1 MCIRDSYLTMHKL
14 ADYKDKKDAVAVSD
28 KVYNDIE
35 ELKKATKM
43 CIRDRS

>member
-1 MCIRDSYLTMHKL
+1 MHKL

-35 ELKKATKM
+35 ELKKATTP
-43 CIRDRS
+43 DRRQERVRSDCMI